1 MLGDAVQ
8 HVLAFYA
15 FWSKLR
21 STNPLERFNKEIG
34 RRTNVVGILP
44 DDRSLTRLV
53 GMLCL
58 EQNDQWLV
66 GRRYLSA
73 AAMSRFSRS
82 GSMATPPPTTGRSR
96 SSQQSKQPATY
107 QRRGAYSDTT
117 SRDLTPSPHEVRRRS
132 LTEGGPATRGGRRLI
147 PCRN

>member
-73 AAMSRFSRS
+73 AAIEPLLEKRLHRDTTTDHGEVAEFTAVEAASHL
-82 GSMATPPPTTGRSR
+82 PTTWRLLRHHVPGLDSF
-96 SSQQSKQPATY
+96 
-107 QRRGAYSDTT
+107 
-117 SRDLTPSPHEVRRRS
+117 SP
-132 LTEGGPATRGGRRLI
+132 
-147 PCRN
+147 

>member
-1 MLGDAVQ
+1 MLSYAEQ

-15 FWSKLR
+15 FPAAYWSKLR

-34 RRTNVVGILP
+34 RRTDVVGILP

-73 AAMSRFSRS
+73 APRFPLLAHLDQWENSYVER
-82 GSMATPPPTTGRSR
+82 
-96 SSQQSKQPATY
+96 
-107 QRRGAYSDTT
+107 
-117 SRDLTPSPHEVRRRS
+117 
-132 LTEGGPATRGGRRLI
+132 
-147 PCRN
+147 